1 MAKDHLNVIER
12 ALMLGIS
19 DKLNAATQAGTDGDG
34 NIYVFGQF
42 PETEELKFPAI
53 VVQLVNSGFEEN
65 FFGDAVTF
73 GSTSNNTSSGSGEV
87 YGVTFLIHIFVDKD
101 TSISVNSAP
110 IKSGSASEIVYKQ
123 RRLINWLMLNIANSI
138 MEIDWDQYE
147 EDELE
152 ILERHL
158 DQWRDIGF
166 MPQAQWY
173 GATAEF
179 SLAFLNLR

>member
-1 MAKDHLNVIER
+1 LAKDFLNVIER
-12 ALMLGIS
+12 ALMMGIS
-19 DKLNAATQAGTDGDG
+19 DKLNDPTQGGTDAGSD
-34 NIYVFGQF
+34 IYVFGQF
-42 PETEELKFPAI
+42 PEMEEMQFPSV

-65 FFGDAVTF
+65 FFGDSVTF

-87 YGVTFLIHIFVDKD
+87 YGATFLFHIFVDKD
-101 TSISVNSAP
+101 TEISITSTPN
-110 IKSGSASEIVYKQ
+110 KSGSAATTVYKQ
-123 RRLINWLMLNIANSI
+123 RKLINWLMLNIANAVMS
-138 MEIDWDQYE
+138 IDWDQYE

-158 DQWRDIGF
+158 EQWRDIGF

-179 SLAFLNLR
+179 TLAFLNLR

>member
-1 MAKDHLNVIER
+1 MAKDFLNIIER
-12 ALMLGIS
+12 ALMMGIS
-19 DKLNAATQAGTDGDG
+19 DKINSATAAGDD
-34 NIYVFGQF
+34 IYVFGQF
-42 PETEELKFPAI
+42 PESEELKFPAI
-53 VVQLVNSGFEEN
+53 VVQLVSSGFEEN

-87 YGVTFLIHIFVDKD
+87 YGATFLFHIFVDKD
-101 TSISVNSAP
+101 TEISVTSTPN
-110 IKSGSASEIVYKQ
+110 KSGSAATTVYKQ
-123 RRLINWLMLNIANSI
+123 RRLINWLMLNIANAV

-179 SLAFLNLR
+179 TLAFLNLR

>member
-1 MAKDHLNVIER
+1 MARDFLNVIER
-12 ALMLGIS
+12 ALMMGVS
-19 DKLNAATQAGTDGDG
+19 DKLNDPAQGGTDAGSD
-34 NIYVFGQF
+34 IYVFGQF
-42 PETEELKFPAI
+42 PEQEEMQFPSV

-65 FFGDAVTF
+65 FFGDNVTF

-87 YGVTFLIHIFVDKD
+87 YGVTFLFHIFVDKD
-101 TSISVNSAP
+101 TEISITSTPN
-110 IKSGSASEIVYKQ
+110 KTGSAATTVYRQ
-123 RRLINWLMLNIANSI
+123 RKLINWLMLNIANAVMS
-138 MEIDWDQYE
+138 IDWDQYE

-158 DQWRDIGF
+158 EQWRDIGF

-179 SLAFLNLR
+179 TLAFLNLR

>member
-12 ALMLGIS
+12 ALMMGIS
-19 DKLNAATQAGTDGDG
+19 DQINGATATNNDVHV
-34 NIYVFGQF
+34 YGQF
-42 PETEELKFPAI
+42 PETEDLRFPAV
-53 VVQLVNSGFEEN
+53 VVQLVSSGFEEQY
-65 FFGDAVTF
+65 FGQSVTF

-87 YGVTFLIHIFVDKD
+87 YGATFLVHLFVDRD
-101 TSISVNSAP
+101 TEISVTSTP
-110 IKSGSASEIVYKQ
+110 IKTGSAATIVYKQ
-123 RRLINWLMLNIANSI
+123 RRLVNWLMLNIANAV
-138 MEIDWDQYE
+138 MEIDWDVYE

-158 DQWRDIGF
+158 EQWRDIGF
-166 MPQAQWY
+166 MPEAQWY